1 MKRFANVRFFKRD
14 DTADTREPTIL
25 DHGDP
30 ITVKLTREL
39 EERKRRLSLS
49 ESHPLGL

>member
-1 MKRFANVRFFKRD
+1 MIRFRTFRTERREEATDQK
-14 DTADTREPTIL
+14 EPTIL

-39 EERKRRLSLS
+39 EDRRRRLSLS